1 MLTSEEFPVNTCG
14 NFQGHTGQDRC
25 KGTPGSTF
33 STGPSE
39 DVDLE
44 QRNPMTY
51 FLFKAHK
58 GPPGART
65 LALQVLLDF
74 RTRLPLA
81 LPLCHFSRVIRIIG

>member
-1 MLTSEEFPVNTCG
+1 MLTSEEFPVDTCG

-51 FLFKAHK
+51 FLLKAHK
-58 GPPGART
+58 GPPGA
-65 LALQVLLDF
+65 LQVFLDF
-74 RTRLPLA
+74 RTPLPLA
-81 LPLCHFSRVIRIIG
+81 LPLCLSIFKGH